1 MIICSNRKKYN
12 HIPLP
17 FLHPFSHFMACLT
30 NFYCSSIKL
39 RESQG
44 ERDTEVTVFRVHPH
58 LLPPTPAP
66 SSPSPRG
73 GYEISGNGKKTE
85 SAGFSSTIA
94 AGKRFRKMKMID
106 LQQSETHVRLAHIL
120 YRVMGEWGKGS
131 ALLCCSVLVL
141 FRFCLE
147 PQYCKIIYVCWWN
160 RGRNC
165 LLSI

>member
-17 FLHPFSHFMACLT
+17 FPSHPFSHFMACLT

-58 LLPPTPAP
+58 TPP
-66 SSPSPRG
+66 SPSVRG
-73 GYEISGNGKKTE
+73 GYEISGSGKKTE

-120 YRVMGEWGKGS
+120 YRVMGEWGKV
-131 ALLCCSVLVL
+131 AVLLFCFGLVSLL
-141 FRFCLE
+141 FRATIL
-147 PQYCKIIYVCWWN
+147 
-160 RGRNC
+160 
-165 LLSI
+165 

>member
-1 MIICSNRKKYN
+1 
-12 HIPLP
+12 
-17 FLHPFSHFMACLT
+17 MACLT

-58 LLPPTPAP
+58 LLPHSPP
-66 SSPSPRG
+66 SPSARG
-73 GYEISGNGKKTE
+73 GYEISGSGKKTE

-120 YRVMGEWGKGS
+120 YRVIGGWEMGGGVCS
-131 ALLCCSVLVL
+131 ALLFCFGLVSLL
-141 FRFCLE
+141 FRATIL
-147 PQYCKIIYVCWWN
+147 
-160 RGRNC
+160 
-165 LLSI
+165 

>member
-1 MIICSNRKKYN
+1 MIICSNRKSTT
-12 HIPLP
+12 IFRFPS
-17 FLHPFSHFMACLT
+17 HPFSHFMACLT

-58 LLPPTPAP
+58 TPP
-66 SSPSPRG
+66 SPSPRG

-120 YRVMGEWGKGS
+120 YRVMGEWGNGGRG
-131 ALLCCSVLVL
+131 LLCAAVL
-141 FRFCLE
+141 FWSCFAS
-147 PQYCKIIYVCWWN
+147 V
-160 RGRNC
+160 
-165 LLSI
+165 